1 MPWTEQL
8 LQFLEAN
15 KIYLAGVTALN
26 SVVNLVLITFGL
38 VFFALKWR
46 ELKLV
51 AIGPLQ
57 FQQFQREKIHSE
69 LEEFQKSSGSS
80 PGSSAKVTL
89 EKAINRATEPG
100 AAGRMAGKTILWV
113 DDTPENNRLAV
124 RALSRLRIHVE
135 SALSTEDALRHLD
148 RNPDVDLIISDMG
161 RRESDRAGYEL
172 LEQIR
177 GRGIKKPFA
186 IFAGSDSPA
195 FRQEAAKRGAQLSTN
210 DVGELLNFITQTL
223 GN

>member
-15 KIYLAGVTALN
+15 KVYLAGVTALN
-26 SVVNLVLITFGL
+26 SVVNLLLITFGL

-57 FQQFQREKIHSE
+57 FQREKIRFE
-69 LEEFQKSSGSS
+69 LEEFQKSAGSS
-80 PGSSAKVTL
+80 PDSSAKGAL
-89 EKAINRATEPG
+89 EKAINRATEPA

-177 GRGIKKPFA
+177 GRGIKKPYA
-186 IFAGSDSPA
+186 IFAGSDSA
-195 FRQEAAKRGAQLSTN
+195 AYRQEAAKRGAQLSTN

>member
-1 MPWTEQL
+1 MPWTEQI
-8 LQFLEAN
+8 LQFLEQN
-15 KIYLAGVTALN
+15 KVYLAGVTALN
-26 SVVNLVLITFGL
+26 SVVNLLLITFGL

-57 FQQFQREKIHSE
+57 FQRERIRSE
-69 LEEFQKSSGSS
+69 LEEFQKSAGSS
-80 PGSSAKVTL
+80 PDSSAKGAL

-113 DDTPENNRLAV
+113 DDNPENNRLAV

-135 SALSTEDALRHLD
+135 NALTTEDALRHLD

-177 GRGIKKPFA
+177 ARGIKKPFA

-210 DVGELLNFITQTL
+210 DVGELLNFITQKL
-223 GN
+223 AN